1 MQFLTKAQFLALTL
15 VQKFLDKF
23 SRYSR
28 THKFFFKG
36 DGKAF
41 IFHRIWKIHIS
52 TILLLECNISLI
64 CNTRKRLGVFV
75 MYPTDGIS
83 KIQRQQMVTCDS
95 PNVKVLGIDG
105 NFDDCQRIVK
115 SLLSDQTLKKKL
127 LKNHSVV
134 LNTANSIN
142 WGRILPQ
149 ILFHMVSR
157 SFNLHKFWNM
167 YKHPPK

>member
-1 MQFLTKAQFLALTL
+1 
-15 VQKFLDKF
+15 
-23 SRYSR
+23 
-28 THKFFFKG
+28 
-36 DGKAF
+36 
-41 IFHRIWKIHIS
+41 
-52 TILLLECNISLI
+52 
-64 CNTRKRLGVFV
+64 

-83 KIQRQQMVTCDS
+83 KIQRQQMVTCES

-149 ILFHMVSR
+149 ILFHMVSSR

-167 YKHPPK
+167 YKHLLFEIKNCIFSA